1 VLPLAAS
8 DHYTAQRRLILATLA
23 LVRREWAT
31 MGEDLDG
38 SWSRIA
44 TRVSQLT
51 ASAQVGSARNGA
63 AYVPATLAEL
73 GQSVPAVAAVVPGA
87 LVGAQSLD
95 GLTYGSLDAL
105 LYGAVVHARTVD
117 AGSLP
122 ERLAIGGR
130 RLDLLVHTQ
139 VSDASK
145 QAASVAMTTRPRV
158 SYVRAVTPPCCQ
170 RCAVLAGKFSAP
182 TAFDR
187 HPRCDCIAVP
197 TTDPRSVTLTAPEPG
212 QIKDL
217 TAAQRKAI
225 DDGADLGRVIN
236 SHRAGARSK
245 DGMTTTELKP
255 RTGQRLT
262 PEGIYRVSATPEEA
276 LQRLRDNGYIR

>member
-1 VLPLAAS
+1 VLPRAAS
-8 DHYTAQRRLILATLA
+8 DHYAAQRRLILATLG
-23 LVRREWAT
+23 LVQREWSS
-31 MGEDLDG
+31 MGEDLDA
-38 SWSRIA
+38 SWSRISA
-44 TRVSQLT
+44 RVAQLT

-73 GQSVPAVAAVVPGA
+73 GQSVSASGAVVPGA

-95 GLTYGSLDAL
+95 GLTYGSLDDL
-105 LYGAVVHARTVD
+105 LYGAVVHARSTEAD
-117 AGSLP
+117 SLAQ
-122 ERLAIGGR
+122 RLATGGQ
-130 RLDLLVHTQ
+130 RLALLVHTQ

-170 RCAVLAGKFSAP
+170 RCAVLAGKYSAP

-197 TTDPRSVTLTAPEPG
+197 TTDPRSVTLTAPEPD

-217 TAAQRKAI
+217 TAAQRKALN
-225 DDGADLGRVIN
+225 DGGDLGRVIN
-236 SHRAGARSK
+236 SHRAGTRSS

-255 RTGQRLT
+255 KQGQRLT
-262 PEGIYRVSATPEEA
+262 PEGIYRVCATRDEA
-276 LQRLRDNGYIR
+276 LQRLRDNGYLR

>member
-1 VLPLAAS
+1 
-8 DHYTAQRRLILATLA
+8 
-23 LVRREWAT
+23 
-31 MGEDLDG
+31 MGEDLEG
-38 SWSRIA
+38 SWSRIGP
-44 TRVSQLT
+44 RVAQLT

-63 AYVPATLAEL
+63 AYVPATLAQL
-73 GQSVPAVAAVVPGA
+73 GQSVSPVAAVVPGA

-95 GLTYGSLDAL
+95 GLTYGSLDDL
-105 LYGAVVHARTVD
+105 LYGAVVHARTAG

-122 ERLAIGGR
+122 ERLAIGGN

-145 QAASVAMTTRPRV
+145 QSASVAMSARPRV

-170 RCAVLAGKFSAP
+170 RCAVLAGKYSAP

-197 TTDPRSVTLTAPEPG
+197 TTDPRSVTLTAPEPD

-217 TAAQRKAI
+217 TVAQRKAI
-225 DDGADLGRVIN
+225 DDGADMGRVIN
-236 SHRAGARSK
+236 SHRAGTRSK
-245 DGMTTTELKP
+245 DGMTTAELKP
-255 RTGQRLT
+255 RASQRLT
-262 PEGIYRVSATPEEA
+262 PEGIYRVSATRDEA